1 VPPPPRQQLGRRS
14 VLIARLR
21 GDLGHDRP
29 GSGQQ
34 VILDELRRIILD
46 GDAPPG
52 TAIPVDE
59 VAELFGVSRIP
70 VRESLKTLIGE
81 GLVDHRPRSGYI
93 VAQLTLPEL
102 SELYVLRGVLE
113 QAAMASAVAAA
124 GPADD
129 GSVRQAYDDLCAAQA
144 AADHRGYHRESRR
157 FHLALLAPAKTQRLL
172 RMLESA
178 WNLTEPV
185 RPMAQIPDTERAAL
199 HHEHKDM
206 LDAFLARDQP
216 RLLAVSAE
224 HHRHLEDS
232 IASLP
237 ADSTMLAWSEPDA
250 PEPPPGQLPTV

>member
-1 VPPPPRQQLGRRS
+1 MPMPPRRS
-14 VLIARLR
+14 VLVARLR
-21 GDLGHDRP
+21 GDLGDDRP

-34 VILDELRRIILD
+34 VILDELRSIILD

-81 GLVDHRPRSGYI
+81 GLVDHRPRSGYT
-93 VAQLTLPEL
+93 VAQLTLSEL
-102 SELYVLRGVLE
+102 SEIYVLRGLLE
-113 QAAMASAVAAA
+113 QAAMASAVLAA

-129 GSVRQAYDDLCAAQA
+129 QCVRTAYDDLCAVQEAG
-144 AADHRGYHRESRR
+144 DHRGYHRESRR

-185 RPMAQIPDTERAAL
+185 RPMEQIPVTERAAL
-199 HHEHKDM
+199 HHEHRDM
-206 LDAFLARDQP
+206 LDAFLARDQAW
-216 RLLAVSAE
+216 LLAVSAQ
-224 HHRHLEDS
+224 HHRHLEIS

-237 ADSTMLAWSEPDA
+237 ADNKLLAWSEPESG
-250 PEPPPGQLPTV
+250 PN

>member
-1 VPPPPRQQLGRRS
+1 VPPTPRRS

-21 GDLGHDRP
+21 GDSGHGRA

-34 VILDELRRIILD
+34 VILDELRSIILD

-81 GLVDHRPRSGYI
+81 GLVDHRARSGYT
-93 VAQLTLPEL
+93 VAQLTLSEL
-102 SELYVLRGVLE
+102 SEIYVLRGMLE
-113 QAAMASAVAAA
+113 RAAMTSALAAA
-124 GPADD
+124 TPADD
-129 GSVRQAYDDLCAAQA
+129 ESARTAYDDLCAAQD

-178 WNLTEPV
+178 WNLTEPA
-185 RPMAQIPDTERAAL
+185 RPMSQIPEGDRAAL
-199 HHEHKDM
+199 HREHRDM
-206 LDAFLARDQP
+206 LEAFIARDQA
-216 RLLAVSAE
+216 RLLAVSAA
-224 HHRHLEDS
+224 HHQHLEDS
-232 IASLP
+232 IAALP
-237 ADSTMLAWSEPDA
+237 ADSRLLAWSEPEAD
-250 PEPPPGQLPTV
+250 